1 VRARLY
7 LSDRLPDAEPDE
19 EGAEPDPGVRY
30 LSRRKSNYSPNDW
43 RRLDY
48 RGGAL
53 VPESAQFM
61 PVGAIGGEFARDI
74 VRRAVR
80 KLDSM
85 GFHGNASTRS
95 PEYLPKLAKQYGLL
109 DRLAEKRF
117 GAFMRE
123 MLKEGELVS
132 QTVGQY
138 SNRTPKTGLV
148 LR

>member
-1 VRARLY
+1 
-7 LSDRLPDAEPDE
+7 
-19 EGAEPDPGVRY
+19 
-30 LSRRKSNYSPNDW
+30 
-43 RRLDY
+43 
-48 RGGAL
+48 
-53 VPESAQFM
+53 M